1 VAIKQV
7 IDEVNALYQQFQQMA
22 TSVPKEELADPKA
35 ACPLVVFHTSALRNK
50 RCLLA
55 YLKARMDKLR
65 DLRWQS
71 GSAIPQ
77 DLKRRISA
85 EEQQYFENY
94 DALLGNY
101 MRSMDLDLTADQQ
114 PPKNL
119 YIEVRVLEDCGEILT
134 ESGSINLE
142 RNTTHFLRR
151 SDVEHL
157 VRQGMLEEV

>member
-1 VAIKQV
+1 
-7 IDEVNALYQQFQQMA
+7 
-22 TSVPKEELADPKA
+22 
-35 ACPLVVFHTSALRNK
+35 
-50 RCLLA
+50 
-55 YLKARMDKLR
+55 
-65 DLRWQS
+65 
-71 GSAIPQ
+71 
-77 DLKRRISA
+77 
-85 EEQQYFENY
+85 
-94 DALLGNY
+94 
-101 MRSMDLDLTADQQ
+101 MDLDLTAVSTSRTQRARLGKTRRAEFVLTSTHSKRCQDQQ